1 MDQLRRAG
9 RSVKW
14 NISWGLS
21 GKIQIMGHPWPS
33 RGDHS
38 NKKIKG
44 EREKKSK
51 KWGFSGIKGTVR
63 EHAQVFEVIFGHC
76 PMILIL

>member
-14 NISWGLS
+14 NISRGLS
-21 GKIQIMGHPWPS
+21 GKILIMGHPWPS
-33 RGDHS
+33 RVDHS
-38 NKKIKG
+38 KKKIKG
-44 EREKKSK
+44 EREKSK
-51 KWGFSGIKGTVR
+51 KWGFSGIKGTVGGR
-63 EHAQVFEVIFGHC
+63 SKVFEVIFGHC

>member
-14 NISWGLS
+14 NISRGLS
-21 GKIQIMGHPWPS
+21 GKILIIGHPWPS

-38 NKKIKG
+38 KKKI
-44 EREKKSK
+44 ERE
-51 KWGFSGIKGTVR
+51 R
-63 EHAQVFEVIFGHC
+63 ERKVKNGDFQG
-76 PMILIL
+76 

>member
-14 NISWGLS
+14 NISRGLS

-38 NKKIKG
+38 KKKLKG
-44 EREKKSK
+44 KEKKLK
-51 KWGFSGIKGTVR
+51 NGDFQG
-63 EHAQVFEVIFGHC
+63 
-76 PMILIL
+76 

>member
-38 NKKIKG
+38 NKKINKG
-44 EREKKSK
+44 EKKSEN
-51 KWGFSGIKGTVR
+51 GDF
-63 EHAQVFEVIFGHC
+63 
-76 PMILIL
+76 

>member
-14 NISWGLS
+14 NISRGLS

-33 RGDHS
+33 RVDHS
-38 NKKIKG
+38 KKNLKG
-44 EREKKSK
+44 KEKKSK

-63 EHAQVFEVIFGHC
+63 GTVKFLRLYLATAQ
-76 PMILIL
+76 